1 MFSFAGIGYLF
12 LGGAGAGLGL
22 VSGLAAV
29 GVLRAYVEGALLPS
43 YGRLM
48 TTTFGA
54 ASAVLLLA
62 VLLLLADAG
71 NPRSIAFLFF
81 APSVNYMTVGA

>member
-12 LGGAGAGLGL
+12 LGGVGAGLGL

-29 GVLRAYVEGALLPS
+29 GVPRAYVEGALLS
-43 YGRLM
+43 SRSRLM

-62 VLLLLADAG
+62 ALLLLADAG